1 MKWARVTEKKIPAAD
16 ESVGGRRHGV
26 YMRLPAFTSVYESN
40 MDDAVQEPEKKNCTF
55 LFKRRRIRSNATRK
69 RKESDGSDDSSE
81 DETTVVKKEKKQDDH
96 NPMVQKTN
104 VRKHQKV
111 SDSDDSEDD
120 NVTVLYKSNRTAL
133 RAGPS
138 DQGATATLQTETEK
152 DRDAQALF
160 EKAQKINEELE
171 GKEDDKIYRGL
182 NNYAQ
187 YYKKK
192 DTAAGNASS
201 GMVRKGPIRAP
212 SNLRA
217 TVRWDYQPDICKD
230 YKETGFCG
238 FGDSCKFLH
247 DRSDYKLGWQ
257 LEREAATGEYNDSG
271 DEDDKKYEIDSD
283 EENLPFKCFIC
294 RNSFTDPVVTKCK
307 HYFCEKCALEQ
318 YRKSTRCYICNVQTN
333 GTFNPAKEII
343 ARAKAEDKERAVA
356 ANEDS
361 DED

>member
-1 MKWARVTEKKIPAAD
+1 MFKK
-16 ESVGGRRHGV
+16 RRIV
-26 YMRLPAFTSVYESN
+26 NNA
-40 MDDAVQEPEKKNCTF
+40 
-55 LFKRRRIRSNATRK
+55 KRRRQAEEEN
-69 RKESDGSDDSSE
+69 DSSD
-81 DETTVVKKEKKQDDH
+81 DETTIVKKEKKVAEN
-96 NPMVQKTN
+96 NPLRQSTSITKREKTETCDSSEEESSVMVA
-104 VRKHQKV
+104 
-111 SDSDDSEDD
+111 
-120 NVTVLYKSNRTAL
+120 YKSTKSSQI
-133 RAGPS
+133 AGPS
-138 DQGATATLQTETEK
+138 DQGATAVLETETEVDK
-152 DRDAQALF
+152 DAQAIF

-212 SNLRA
+212 ANLRA

-257 LEREAATGEYNDSG
+257 LEREAASGEYDNSG

-283 EENLPFKCFIC
+283 EDNLPFKCFIC
-294 RNSFTDPVVTKCK
+294 RETFTDPVVTKCK
-307 HYFCEKCALEQ
+307 HYFCEKCALDQ
-318 YRKSTRCYICNVQTN
+318 YKKSTRCFICNVQTT
-333 GTFNPAKEII
+333 GVFNPAKELI
-343 ARAKAEDKERAVA
+343 AQIKTRSIGDCEGGE
-356 ANEDS
+356 ET
-361 DED
+361 

>member
-1 MKWARVTEKKIPAAD
+1 
-16 ESVGGRRHGV
+16 
-26 YMRLPAFTSVYESN
+26 
-40 MDDAVQEPEKKNCTF
+40 MDDAVQAPEKKNCTF
-55 LFKRRRIRSNATRK
+55 LFKKRKIRSNATRR
-69 RKESDGSDDSSE
+69 RKEADGGDDSSE
-81 DETTVVKKEKKQDDH
+81 DETTVVKKEKKQHDH
-96 NPMVQKTN
+96 NPMIQSTN
-104 VRKHQKV
+104 VRKQQEKTNYND
-111 SDSDDSEDD
+111 DSDDDD
-120 NVTVLYKSNRTAL
+120 ITVSYKSSRTAL
-133 RAGPS
+133 PAGPS
-138 DQGATATLQTETEK
+138 DQGATAILQTETEK
-152 DRDAQALF
+152 DKDAQALF

-257 LEREAATGEYNDSG
+257 LERVAATEEDNSG

-283 EENLPFKCFIC
+283 EDNLPFKCFIC

-318 YRKSTRCYICNVQTN
+318 YKKSTRCYVCNTQTN
-333 GTFNPAKEII
+333 GTFNPAKELI
-343 ARAKAEDKERAVA
+343 ARTKMEEKERITA

>member
-1 MKWARVTEKKIPAAD
+1 
-16 ESVGGRRHGV
+16 
-26 YMRLPAFTSVYESN
+26 
-40 MDDAVQEPEKKNCTF
+40 MDDAVQQSEKKNCTF
-55 LFKRRRIRSNATRK
+55 LFKRRKIRSNATRK
-69 RKESDGSDDSSE
+69 RKEADSNDESSE
-81 DETTVVKKEKKQDDH
+81 DETMVVKKEKKQDDN
-96 NPMVQKTN
+96 NPLIQSTN
-104 VRKHQKV
+104 VKKQQEKT
-111 SDSDDSEDD
+111 SYGNDSEDD
-120 NVTVLYKSNRTAL
+120 SVTVSYKSSRTAL
-133 RAGPS
+133 LAGPS
-138 DQGATATLQTETEK
+138 DQGATAILETETEK

-182 NNYAQ
+182 NNYVQ
-187 YYKKK
+187 YYKKQ

-257 LEREAATGEYNDSG
+257 LEREAASGEYNSG
-271 DEDDKKYEIDSD
+271 DEDEKKYEIDSD
-283 EENLPFKCFIC
+283 EDNLPFKCFIC
-294 RNSFTDPVVTKCK
+294 RESFTDPVVTKCK
-307 HYFCEKCALEQ
+307 HYFCEKCALEH

-333 GTFNPAKEII
+333 GTFNPAKELI
-343 ARAKAEDKERAVA
+343 ARTKLEDKEQPA
-356 ANEDS
+356 ATSEDS
-361 DED
+361 SDD

>member
-1 MKWARVTEKKIPAAD
+1 M
-16 ESVGGRRHGV
+16 
-26 YMRLPAFTSVYESN
+26 
-40 MDDAVQEPEKKNCTF
+40 
-55 LFKRRRIRSNATRK
+55 
-69 RKESDGSDDSSE
+69 
-81 DETTVVKKEKKQDDH
+81 VVKKEKKQDDH
-96 NPMVQKTN
+96 NPMIQSTN
-104 VRKHQKV
+104 VKKHQEKINR
-111 SDSDDSEDD
+111 DDNNSEDD
-120 NVTVLYKSNRTAL
+120 SITVSYKSSRTAL
-133 RAGPS
+133 PAGPS
-138 DQGATATLQTETEK
+138 DQGATAVLQTETEK

-333 GTFNPAKEII
+333 GTFNPAKELI
-343 ARAKAEDKERAVA
+343 ARTKLEDKEKSA
-356 ANEDS
+356 ASEDS